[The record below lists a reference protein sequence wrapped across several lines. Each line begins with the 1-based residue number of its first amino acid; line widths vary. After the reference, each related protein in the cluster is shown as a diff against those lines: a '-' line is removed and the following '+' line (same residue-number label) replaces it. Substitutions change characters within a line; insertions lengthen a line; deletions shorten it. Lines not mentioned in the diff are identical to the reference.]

1 MSISIDDLR
10 THLTT
15 FIAGNVNAPTHIKA
29 LHPISG
35 GASRETWA
43 LDIEV
48 ESGSQVGHHA
58 LIFRMDQAS
67 SMNPEALERSEEFA
81 LLQVAYAAGVKAPQP
96 RWLDA
101 VGAALGRPFLLMDR
115 VEGESIG
122 PRVVRRPEFAQAR
135 EHLPQQMAEQLARIH
150 AIDPTIPKLGFLPR
164 PPEEYSPARHAIDG
178 VRQQLDQLGI
188 QRPALEFGLRWLA
201 QHVPR
206 HEEHVLI
213 HGDFRIGNLIVGPE
227 ELRAVIDWEF
237 AHVGDPHE
245 DLAWPCVRD
254 WRFGNDTLRVG
265 GVGDVET
272 YVTAYEALSGRTIDR
287 TALHYWEV
295 MGNVRWAAT
304 CYVQAD
310 RHLSGA
316 DPSIELVSLGRRA
329 AEMELEFLTLI
340 GG

>member
-15 FIAGNVNAPTHIKA
+15 FIAGKVDSPVRITA
-29 LHPISG
+29 LQPIPG

-48 ESGSQVGHHA
+48 ESGALVGPHA
-58 LIFRMDQAS
+58 LILRMDQAT

-81 LLQVAYAAGVKAPQP
+81 LLRVAYEAGVKAPRP
-96 RWLDA
+96 RWLDGTGA
-101 VGAALGRPFLLMDR
+101 VLGRPFLLMDR

-150 AIDPTIPKLGFLPR
+150 TIDPMTSELGFLPH
-164 PPEEYSPARHAIDG
+164 PAKGYSPARHAIDG
-178 VRQQLDQLGI
+178 VREQLDQIGI
-188 QRPALEFGLRWLA
+188 QRPALEFGLRWLE
-201 QHVPR
+201 QHVPQ
-206 HEEHVLI
+206 HEEHILI
-213 HGDFRIGNLIVGPE
+213 HGDFRIGNIIIGSD
-227 ELRAVIDWEF
+227 ELCAVIDWEF
-237 AHVGDPHE
+237 AHIGDPHE

-254 WRFGNDTLRVG
+254 WRFGNDALRVG
-265 GVGDVET
+265 GVGDLET
-272 YVTAYEALSGRTIDR
+272 YVVAYEALSGRMVDR

-295 MGNVRWAAT
+295 LGNVRWAAT
-304 CYVQAD
+304 CYIQAD

-316 DPSIELVSLGRRA
+316 DPSIELASLGRRG